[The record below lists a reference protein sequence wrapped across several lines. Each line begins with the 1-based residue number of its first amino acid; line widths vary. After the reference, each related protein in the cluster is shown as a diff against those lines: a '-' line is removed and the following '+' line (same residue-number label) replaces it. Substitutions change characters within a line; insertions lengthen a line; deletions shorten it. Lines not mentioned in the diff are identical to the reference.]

1 MRRLPEIS
9 RQFGREEGI
18 ALISETLWFKDAVF
32 YELHVKA
39 FCDGNDDGI
48 GDFRGLINKLDYLE
62 WLGVDCLWLLPFF
75 PSPLRDDGY
84 DVADYRQIAPDYGS
98 MEDFRMFL
106 DEAHR
111 RGMRVISD
119 LVLNHTSDQH
129 PWFQEARS
137 SPQSSKRDYYVWSQ
151 SNRRYDKARIIF
163 IDTEKSNWTW
173 DPMANAYYWHRFFS
187 HQPDL
192 NYDNPD
198 LQRAMLDTMSFWLEQ
213 GLDGFR
219 CDAVPYLF
227 EREGTICEN
236 LPETHAYL
244 KEVRKRIDENY
255 RGRILLAEANQW
267 PADVRPYFGD
277 GDECHMAFHFPLMPR
292 LFMGVRSEDWHPI
305 VDMFTHTPP
314 IPENCQWCL
323 FLRNHDELTLEMCA
337 GEERDYM
344 YYAYA
349 RDPQMRR
356 NIGIARRLA
365 PLLDNDRR
373 KIELLN
379 SLVFT
384 LPGSPIVYYGDE
396 IGMGDNVHLGD
407 RNGVRTPMQWTADRN
422 GGFSKTDPS
431 KLYLPAITDS
441 VYGFQA
447 INVDSQQQS
456 PHSLLHW
463 MKRMIAGR
471 KKYPAFGR
479 GTIVFLRPQTDKVFA
494 YLREYRGET
503 LLLVHN
509 LAGSAQAVELDLARF
524 EGAIPIEVFGDSRFP
539 TIGKHPYALSLAP
552 YGFYWFKLQRTMGDD
567 FSYGFEESVI

>member
-1 MRRLPEIS
+1 VP
-9 RQFGREEGI
+9 
-18 ALISETLWFKDAVF
+18 TTDPLWFKDAIF

-48 GDFRGLINKLDYLE
+48 GDFRGLIQKLDYLE
-62 WLGVDCLWLLPFF
+62 WLGVNCLWLLPFF
-75 PSPLRDDGY
+75 PSPLKDDGY
-84 DVADYRQIAPDYGS
+84 DVADYRGIFPDYGS
-98 MEDFRMFL
+98 IGDFRTFM

-111 RGMRVISD
+111 RGMRVIAD

-129 PWFQEARS
+129 PWFQEARN
-137 SPQSSKRDYYVWSQ
+137 SPQSPKRDYYVWSD
-151 SNRRYDKARIIF
+151 SDKKYDKARIIF

-173 DPMANAYYWHRFFS
+173 DPVAKAYYWHRFFS

-192 NYDNPD
+192 NFDNPE
-198 LQRAMLDTMSFWLEQ
+198 LRMAMLDTMSFWLDQ

-236 LPETHAYL
+236 LPETHTYL
-244 KEVRKRIDENY
+244 KEVRKRIDDTY
-255 RGRILLAEANQW
+255 KGRILLAEANQW

-277 GDECHMAFHFPLMPR
+277 GDEFHMAFHFPLMPR
-292 LFMGVRSEDWHPI
+292 LFMGVGSEDWHPI

-323 FLRNHDELTLEMCA
+323 FLRNHDELTLEMCS

-356 NIGIARRLA
+356 NVGIARRLA
-365 PLLDNDRR
+365 PLLENDRR

-422 GGFSKTDPS
+422 GGFSKADPS
-431 KLYLPAITDS
+431 KLFLPAISDS
-441 VYGFQA
+441 VYGYQG
-447 INVDSQQQS
+447 INVEAQRQS
-456 PHSLLHW
+456 PHSLLQW
-463 MKRMIAGR
+463 MRQMITVR
-471 KKYPAFGR
+471 KKHPAFGR
-479 GTIVFLRPQTDKVFA
+479 GTVAFLRPRTDKVLA
-494 YLREYRGET
+494 YLREYLGES

-509 LAGSAQAVELDLARF
+509 LAGSAQAVELDLAAF
-524 EGAIPIEVFGDSRFP
+524 QGAVPIELFGDSKFP
-539 TIGKHPYALSLAP
+539 TVGTLPYALSLAP
-552 YGFYWFKLQRTMGDD
+552 YGFYWFKLQRQASHDG
-567 FSYGFEESVI
+567 SYGIEGSVI

>member
-1 MRRLPEIS
+1 MTNP
-9 RQFGREEGI
+9 
-18 ALISETLWFKDAVF
+18 LWYKDAVL
-32 YELHVKA
+32 YEVHVKA
-39 FCDGNDDGI
+39 FFDGNGDGI
-48 GDFRGLINKLDYLE
+48 GDFPGLTEKLDYLQ
-62 WLGVDCLWLLPFF
+62 WLGVDCIWLLPFF

-84 DVADYRQIAPDYGS
+84 DVADYFGVFPEYGTLK
-98 MEDFRMFL
+98 DLRRFL

-111 RGMRVISD
+111 RDMRVIAD

-129 PWFQEARS
+129 PWFLESRS
-137 SPQSSKRDYYVWSQ
+137 APDSPKRGYYVWSETDRKYEQ
-151 SNRRYDKARIIF
+151 ARIIF

-173 DPMANAYYWHRFFS
+173 DPVAQAYYWHRFFS

-192 NYDNPD
+192 NYDNPE
-198 LQRAMLDTMSFWLEQ
+198 LRRAMLDVLGFWLEQ

-244 KEVRKRIDENY
+244 REARKRIDEAY
-255 RGRILLAEANQW
+255 QGRILLAEANQW
-267 PADVRPYFGD
+267 PADVRPYFGN
-277 GDECHMAFHFPLMPR
+277 GDEFHMAFHFPLMPR
-292 LFMGVRSEDWHPI
+292 LFMGLRSEDWGPI
-305 VDMFTHTPP
+305 LDMFTHTPS

-323 FLRNHDELTLEMCA
+323 FLRNHDELTLEMCS

-344 YYAYA
+344 YYAYG
-349 RDPQMRR
+349 RDPEMRR

-422 GGFSKTDPS
+422 GGFSKADS
-431 KLYLPAITDS
+431 ASLYLPVIGDS
-441 VYGFQA
+441 IFRYQTV
-447 INVDSQQQS
+447 NVEAQMQT

-463 MKRMIAGR
+463 MRRLIAVRKR
-471 KKYPAFGR
+471 YQAFGR
-479 GTIVFLRPQTDKVFA
+479 GSIQFLRPRNQKVLA
-494 YLREYRGET
+494 YLRRYGDT
-503 LLLVHN
+503 VLLLVHN
-509 LAGSAQAVELDLARF
+509 LAGSAQAVELDLAHF
-524 EGAIPIEVFGDSRFP
+524 DGAIPIELFDDSRFP
-539 TIGKHPYALSLAP
+539 RVGTSPYPLSLGP
-552 YGFYWFKLQRTMGDD
+552 YGYYWFALDRPNASEGA
-567 FSYGFEESVI
+567 YGIEDGLI

>member
-1 MRRLPEIS
+1 
-9 RQFGREEGI
+9 
-18 ALISETLWFKDAVF
+18 
-32 YELHVKA
+32 
-39 FCDGNDDGI
+39 
-48 GDFRGLINKLDYLE
+48 
-62 WLGVDCLWLLPFF
+62 
-75 PSPLRDDGY
+75 DGY
-84 DVADYRQIAPDYGS
+84 DVADYLGVFSDYGTLK
-98 MEDFRMFL
+98 DVRRFL

-111 RGMRVISD
+111 RGIRVIAD

-129 PWFQEARS
+129 PWFLESRS
-137 SPQSSKRDYYVWSQ
+137 APDSPKRDYYVW
-151 SNRRYDKARIIF
+151 NDTDRKYELARIIF

-173 DPMANAYYWHRFFS
+173 DPVAKAYYWHRFFS

-192 NYDNPD
+192 NYDNPE
-198 LQRAMLDTMSFWLEQ
+198 LRRVMLDILAFWLDQ

-244 KEVRKRIDENY
+244 REVRRRIDEAY
-255 RGRILLAEANQW
+255 QGRILLAEANQW
-267 PADVRPYFGD
+267 PADVRPYFGN
-277 GDECHMAFHFPLMPR
+277 GDEFHMAFHFPLMPR
-292 LFMGVRSEDWHPI
+292 LFMGLRSEDCGPI
-305 VDMFTHTPP
+305 LDMFTHTPA
-314 IPENCQWCL
+314 IPDNCQWCL
-323 FLRNHDELTLEMCA
+323 FLRNHDELTLEMCS

-422 GGFSKTDPS
+422 GGFSKADS
-431 KLYLPAITDS
+431 ASLYLPVIGDS
-441 VYGFQA
+441 VFGYQA
-447 INVDSQQQS
+447 VNVEAQVQTS
-456 PHSLLHW
+456 HSLLHW
-463 MKRMIAGR
+463 MRRLIAVRKR
-471 KKYPAFGR
+471 YQAFGR
-479 GTIVFLRPQTDKVFA
+479 GTIQFLRPRNEKVLA
-494 YLREYRGET
+494 YLRRYDESV

-509 LAGSAQAVELDLARF
+509 LAGSAQAVELELAEF
-524 EGAIPIEVFGDSRFP
+524 NGAVPVELFGESRFP
-539 TIGKHPYALSLAP
+539 RIDTRPYLLTLGP
-552 YGFYWFKLQRTMGDD
+552 YGYYWFALDRPDAHEGA
-567 FSYGFEESVI
+567 YGIEDALV

>member
-1 MRRLPEIS
+1 MTAS
-9 RQFGREEGI
+9 
-18 ALISETLWFKDAVF
+18 LWYKDAVL

-39 FCDGNDDGI
+39 FFDGNDDGI
-48 GDFRGLINKLDYLE
+48 GDFRGLTHKLDYLQ
-62 WLGVDCLWLLPFF
+62 WLGVDCIWLLPFF

-84 DVADYRQIAPDYGS
+84 DVADYRGVFPDYGTLP
-98 MEDFRMFL
+98 DVRRFL

-111 RGMRVISD
+111 RGMRVIAD

-129 PWFQEARS
+129 PWFLESRS
-137 SPQSSKRDYYVWSQ
+137 SPTSAKRGYYVWSDTDKK
-151 SNRRYDKARIIF
+151 YEKARIIF

-173 DPMANAYYWHRFFS
+173 DPAAQAYYWHRFFS

-192 NYDNPD
+192 NYDNPE
-198 LQRAMLDTMSFWLEQ
+198 LRAAMLDILAFWLDQ

-236 LPETHAYL
+236 LPETHTYL
-244 KEVRKRIDENY
+244 REVRKRIDQQYE
-255 RGRILLAEANQW
+255 GRILLAEANQW
-267 PADVRPYFGD
+267 PADVRPYFGN
-277 GDECHMAFHFPLMPR
+277 GDEFHMAFHFPLMPR
-292 LFMGVRSEDWHPI
+292 LFMGLRSEDWRPI
-305 VDMFTHTPP
+305 LDMFTHTPP
-314 IPENCQWCL
+314 IPDSCQWCL
-323 FLRNHDELTLEMCA
+323 FLRNHDELTLEMCS

-344 YYAYA
+344 YYAYG

-365 PLLDNDRR
+365 TLLDNDRR

-396 IGMGDNVHLGD
+396 IGMGDNIHLGD

-422 GGFSKTDPS
+422 GGFSKADAAS
-431 KLYLPAITDS
+431 LYLPVISDS
-441 VYGFQA
+441 VFGYQSVSVEA
-447 INVDSQQQS
+447 QQQT

-463 MKRMIAGR
+463 MRRLIAIR
-471 KKYPAFGR
+471 KQYQAFGR
-479 GTIVFLRPQTDKVFA
+479 GTIEFLRPRNEKVLA
-494 YLREYRGET
+494 YFRRYGETT

-509 LAGSAQAVELDLARF
+509 LAGSAQAVELDLASF
-524 EGAIPIEVFGDSRFP
+524 SGVTPVELFGDSRFP
-539 TIGKHPYALSLAP
+539 PVGPRPYMLSLAP
-552 YGFYWFKLQRTMGDD
+552 YGYYWFKLERQSGEG
-567 FSYGFEESVI
+567 SYGIEQTLI

>member
-1 MRRLPEIS
+1 MADP
-9 RQFGREEGI
+9 
-18 ALISETLWFKDAVF
+18 LWFKDAVF

-48 GDFRGLINKLDYLE
+48 GDFRGLINKLDYIE

-84 DVADYRQIAPDYGS
+84 DVADYRGIAPDYGS
-98 MEDFRMFL
+98 MEDFRAFL

-111 RGMRVISD
+111 RGLRVIAD

-129 PWFQEARS
+129 LWFQEARS
-137 SPQSSKRDYYVWSQ
+137 SPQSPKRDYYVWSETDK
-151 SNRRYDKARIIF
+151 RYEKARIIF

-173 DPMANAYYWHRFFS
+173 DSVAKAYYWHRFFS

-192 NYDNPD
+192 NYDNPE
-198 LQRAMLDTMSFWLEQ
+198 LQKAMLDVMAFWLEQ

-236 LPETHAYL
+236 LPETHAFL
-244 KEVRKRIDENY
+244 KEVRKRIDKAY

-277 GDECHMAFHFPLMPR
+277 GDEFHMAFHFPLMPR

-305 VDMFTHTPP
+305 VDMFTHTPA

-356 NIGIARRLA
+356 NIGIARRLT

-384 LPGSPIVYYGDE
+384 LPGSPIIYYGDE
-396 IGMGDNVHLGD
+396 IGMGDNIHLGD

-422 GGFSKTDPS
+422 GGFSKADPS
-431 KLYLPAITDS
+431 KLYLPVISDS

-447 INVDSQQQS
+447 INVESQRQS
-456 PHSLLHW
+456 QHSLLHW
-463 MKRMIAGR
+463 MKRRIAGR
-471 KKYPAFGR
+471 KQHPAFGR
-479 GTIVFLRPQTDKVFA
+479 GTLAFLRPRNDKVFA
-494 YLREYRGET
+494 YIREYRGDT

-509 LAGSAQAVELDLARF
+509 LADTAQAVELDLAQF
-524 EGAIPIEVFGDSRFP
+524 EGTAPIELFGNSRFP
-539 TIGKHPYALSLAP
+539 TIGKHPYALSLTP
-552 YGFYWFKLQRTMGDD
+552 YGYYWFKLQQRSNQDS
-567 FSYGFEESVI
+567 SYGFEESVI

>member
-1 MRRLPEIS
+1 MMDP
-9 RQFGREEGI
+9 
-18 ALISETLWFKDAVF
+18 LWYKDAVL

-39 FCDGNDDGI
+39 FFDGNDDGI
-48 GDFRGLINKLDYLE
+48 GDFSGLTQKLDYLQ
-62 WLGVDCLWLLPFF
+62 WLGVDCIWLLPFF

-84 DVADYRQIAPDYGS
+84 DVADYRAVFKDYGTLT
-98 MEDFRMFL
+98 DVRRFL

-129 PWFQEARS
+129 PWFLESRS
-137 SPQSSKRDYYVWSQ
+137 SPSSPKRGYYVWSDTDKK
-151 SNRRYDKARIIF
+151 YEKARVIF

-173 DPMANAYYWHRFFS
+173 DPVAQAYYWHRFFS

-192 NYDNPD
+192 NYENPE
-198 LQRAMLDTMSFWLEQ
+198 LRGAMLDVLAFWLDQ

-244 KEVRKRIDENY
+244 REVRKRIDLHY
-255 RGRILLAEANQW
+255 QGRILLAEANQW
-267 PADVRPYFGD
+267 PADVRPYFGN
-277 GDECHMAFHFPLMPR
+277 GDEFHMAFHFPLMPR
-292 LFMGVRSEDWHPI
+292 LFMGLRSEDWRPI
-305 VDMFTHTPP
+305 LDMFTHTPP

-323 FLRNHDELTLEMCA
+323 FLRNHDELTLEMCS

-379 SLVFT
+379 SIVFT

-396 IGMGDNVHLGD
+396 IGMGDNIHLGD

-422 GGFSKTDPS
+422 AGFSKADNAS
-431 KLYLPAITDS
+431 LYLPVIGDS
-441 VYGFQA
+441 VFGYQA
-447 INVDSQQQS
+447 VSVEAQQQT

-463 MKRMIAGR
+463 MRRLIAIRKR
-471 KKYPAFGR
+471 YQAFGR
-479 GTIVFLRPQTDKVFA
+479 GTIQFLRPRNEKVLA
-494 YLREYRGET
+494 YLRRYGET
-503 LLLVHN
+503 VLLLVHN
-509 LAGSAQAVELDLARF
+509 LAGSAQAVELDLTQF
-524 EGAIPIEVFGDSRFP
+524 SGATPVELFGDSRFP
-539 TIGKHPYALSLAP
+539 QVGARPYVLSLAP
-552 YGFYWFKLQRTMGDD
+552 YGYYWFMLEGQSGNEGT
-567 FSYGFEESVI
+567 YGIEDALI